1 MPSKKSRLFRLRSF
15 LKGASTL
22 LLGGLATSVPAATL
36 TNLQDSE
43 WNTPEQSQDASS
55 CAPELLA
62 LADLG
67 ALPGTYEGCIS
78 DRGISLEDLMDRLP
92 TQPQLPGVP
101 PTLPNNEFYRAIHH
115 NSDHYTGG
123 GSDENNGFGNGDQDA
138 PGGSGDNNNA
148 ENSDSS
154 DPTDGSGSGGDSSGG
169 GSSGGGGPQGNNG
182 FGNGD
187 QDAPGGSEDTNN
199 AENSDSSDPSS
210 DTSGGNNNNNNNN
223 NNNSGA

>member
-1 MPSKKSRLFRLRSF
+1 MPNKKSKLFKFRNF

-43 WNTPEQSQDASS
+43 WNTPEQSQDTSS
-55 CAPELLA
+55 CGPELLA

-154 DPTDGSGSGGDSSGG
+154 DPTDGSNSGGGSSGG
-169 GSSGGGGPQGNNG
+169 GSSGGDSSGGGGPQGNNG

-187 QDAPGGSEDTNN
+187 QDAPGGSADTNN
-199 AENSDSSDPSS
+199 AENSDSTDPSS
-210 DTSGGNNNNNNNN
+210 DTSGNNNN
-223 NNNSGA
+223 NNNSGG